1 MLTDYVI
8 LGLCVVVLLSY
19 FFDITFKYSK
29 IPGVI
34 LLIALGIVLQI
45 IVNYTGFEIP
55 NLRPVLPVLGTLG
68 LILIVMEASLEIKF
82 AKNKLKGLL
91 QTIMASVVL
100 TILFVSILTFAF
112 IKIWDLPLV
121 ATLLNVIPLAIISS
135 AVAISSSGL
144 LNRNQREFITLESS
158 FSDIFGILLFD
169 FIILN
174 YESFTAG
181 LIDFTS
187 KIFIIIPIAV
197 ILAVSLAWLLYKIN
211 YHVNYIIILTAV
223 VMIYA
228 LAKLMYL
235 PGLFLVVIFGLLLS
249 NTHLVQNTFIR
260 RFVDFNKFRN
270 DIGAFKKIL
279 AEFTFIVRSFFFIMF
294 GFYVNLSGLV
304 NIQSIELA
312 AVITAFL
319 FLLRLVF
326 FCFFIDKNA
335 RKLVWFA
342 PRGLITI
349 LLFMSLPD
357 MFRIDIINEEV
368 VTLVILM
375 SIFVTMMG
383 NMLPNKKENPDI
395 QNDTEIQPSLTSEP

>member
-91 QTIMASVVL
+91 QIITASVVL
-100 TILFVSILTFAF
+100 TILSVSILTVAF
-112 IKIWDLPLV
+112 IKIWNLPLA
-121 ATLLNVIPLAIISS
+121 ATLLNIIPLAVISS

-144 LNRNQREFITLESS
+144 LNRGHREFITLESA

-174 YESFTAG
+174 YESFTVG
-181 LIDFTS
+181 LIDLTS
-187 KIFIIIPIAV
+187 KILVMIPIAI
-197 ILAVSLAWLLYKIN
+197 ILAISLAWLLYRIN
-211 YHVNYIIILTAV
+211 YHVNYIIILTVV
-223 VMIYA
+223 VMAYA
-228 LAKLMYL
+228 LAKLIYL
-235 PGLFLVVIFGLLLS
+235 PGLFFVVIFGLLLS
-249 NTHLVQNTFIR
+249 NIHLFQNALIQKHIDFKT
-260 RFVDFNKFRN
+260 FVDFNKFRK
-270 DIGAFKKIL
+270 DIDAFKKIL

-294 GFYVNLSGLV
+294 GFYVNLSGL
-304 NIQSIELA
+304 IDMYSITLA
-312 AVITAFL
+312 AAITGFL
-319 FLLRLVF
+319 FIMRLIF
-326 FCFFIDKNA
+326 LYFFIGKNSL
-335 RKLVWFA
+335 RLVWFA

-349 LLFMSLPD
+349 LLFMSVPE
-357 MFRIDIINEEV
+357 MFRIEIINEEI

-375 SIFVTMMG
+375 SILVMMMG
-383 NMLPNKKENPDI
+383 NMFPNKKTDAE
-395 QNDTEIQPSLTSEP
+395 TQPSVSSEP